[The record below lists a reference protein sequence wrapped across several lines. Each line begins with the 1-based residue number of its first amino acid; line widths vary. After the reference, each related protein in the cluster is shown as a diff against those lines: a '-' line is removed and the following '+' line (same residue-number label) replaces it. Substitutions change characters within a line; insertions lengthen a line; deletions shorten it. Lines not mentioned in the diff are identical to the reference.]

1 MKLSEIKKA
10 VDQNKKVCWVSD
22 VYRVE
27 KWHSNEYMI
36 TCVLNDNSIGLTH
49 KDNVTLNG
57 NENEFYI
64 NNN

>member
-1 MKLSEIKKA
+1 
-10 VDQNKKVCWVSD
+10 VCWVSD
-22 VYRVE
+22 YYRVE

-36 TCVLNDNSIGLTH
+36 TSVLNDNSIGLTH
-49 KDNVTLNG
+49 KDDVTLNG